1 MEVLQLVLLLLL
13 AVAISRVAS
22 RLFSLPLPIL
32 QIAIGAVIA
41 LPPFGVNIKL
51 EPELF
56 MVLFIAPMLF
66 MDGFR
71 LPSHAFKVHG
81 KHILAT
87 SLFLVLITVG
97 LIGYFIHWLIPEIPL
112 AACFALAAVLSPTDA
127 LAVIAIAQGRLPRN
141 MAHQLEG
148 EAIMNDASGIVS
160 FKIALAAAVTGA
172 FSLSSAAGEF
182 VLVAAGG
189 LAVGAGMSWAFGMF
203 KRRMTAYSL
212 YDPATFVV
220 SILLLPFAAFTV
232 AEHLGLSGILS
243 AVAAGMI
250 QSRVDMLPV
259 KTTTRILNRSLW
271 EILDFSL
278 NGIVFIILG
287 SQLPGILEH
296 VWSGQAAGGI
306 SVPMLAF
313 YSLALLVGLLAIR
326 FGFLYGYYYIEAAI
340 KRREGKA
347 ESDIPRWL
355 VSALMSVAGVRGA
368 ITLAGVLSVPLMLG
382 GEAFGARD
390 LMIFLAAAVIIM
402 SLLLGTVAVPYLLKF
417 LPNDESHKHD
427 RHLQKAREKMF
438 TAALKW
444 LEAEA
449 VNLAVTVEQSSGTA
463 PEKVAV
469 ARVVDEYRHRLERI
483 DEDGSISADVM
494 SVVKLEGDAKLG
506 AIKAQRTEL
515 MRMRRKDE
523 IDDELLQELIQELDY
538 AEASLA

>member
-1 MEVLQLVLLLLL
+1 MDVLQLVLLLLL

-22 RLFSLPLPIL
+22 KLFALPLPIL
-32 QIAIGAVIA
+32 QIAIGAMIA
-41 LPPFGVNIKL
+41 LPPLGVDIEL

-71 LPSHAFKVHG
+71 LPSRAFKVHG
-81 KHILAT
+81 RHILAT
-87 SLFLVLITVG
+87 SLFLVLITVV

-127 LAVIAIAQGRLPRN
+127 LAVIAIAQGRLPKS

-172 FSLSSAAGEF
+172 FSLSAAAGEF

-189 LAVGAGMSWAFGMF
+189 LAVGAGISWAFGLF

-220 SILLLPFAAFTV
+220 SILLLPFAAFSV

-243 AVAAGMI
+243 AVAAGMV

-287 SQLPGILEH
+287 SQLPAILDH
-296 VWSGQAAGGI
+296 VWSGQSGAEV
-306 SVPMLAF
+306 SVPT
-313 YSLALLVGLLAIR
+313 LALYSVALLAGLLAIR
-326 FGFLYGYYYIEAAI
+326 FAFLYGYYLIDAAF
-340 KRREGKA
+340 KRRNGKA
-347 ESDIPRWL
+347 ASDIPKWL
-355 VSALMSVAGVRGA
+355 ISALMSVAGVRGA
-368 ITLAGVLSVPLMLG
+368 ITLAGVLSVPLMLA
-382 GEAFGARD
+382 GEKFAARD
-390 LMIFLAAAVIIM
+390 LMIFMAAAVIIM
-402 SLLLGTVAVPYLLKF
+402 SLVLGTVAVPHLLKL
-417 LPNDESHKHD
+417 LPNDDSHRHD
-427 RHLQKAREKMF
+427 RHVQKAREKMF

-444 LEAEA
+444 LEGET
-449 VNLAVTVEQSSGTA
+449 VNLAATVSESSGSA

-469 ARVVDEYRHRLERI
+469 ARVIDEYRHRLERA
-483 DEDGSISADVM
+483 DDDGSLSADVM
-494 SVVKLEGDAKLG
+494 RVVKLEGDTKLG
-506 AIKAQRTEL
+506 AIKAQRAEL
-515 MRMRRKDE
+515 MRLRRQDE
-523 IDDELLQELIQELDY
+523 IDDELMQELIQELDY
-538 AEASLA
+538 AEASLT